1 MKKNQLEKLLLDVAM
16 SGGATL
22 KPNGD
27 HLSLNSGYMV
37 SLYGYEKKLNL
48 DSLTVNDVN
57 NYLLLAK
64 KLKAYC
70 GLWIDNNILYLDISI
85 RVNDLKLAKSLGL
98 KNKQLAIFDLKNL
111 ESIYLD

>member
-1 MKKNQLEKLLLDVAM
+1 MLRCLA
-16 SGGATL
+16 
-22 KPNGD
+22 
-27 HLSLNSGYMV
+27 LN
-37 SLYGYEKKLNL
+37 N
-48 DSLTVNDVN
+48 LTVNDVN

-85 RVNDLKLAKSLGL
+85 RVNDLKLAKRLGL
-98 KNKQLAIFDLKNL
+98 KNKQLAIFNLKNL

>member
-1 MKKNQLEKLLLDVAM
+1 MKKNQLKKLLLDVAM

-37 SLYGYEKKLNL
+37 SLYGYEKKLSL

-70 GLWIDNNILYLDISI
+70 L
-85 RVNDLKLAKSLGL
+85 
-98 KNKQLAIFDLKNL
+98 
-111 ESIYLD
+111 